1 MSESKGDLENA
12 KALLEKEKADLDNL
26 KLADEAK
33 INEL

>member
-1 MSESKGDLENA
+1 MSESKGDLETA
-12 KALLEKEKADLDNL
+12 KAALEKEKSDLDNL

>member
-1 MSESKGDLENA
+1 MSESKGDLENY

-26 KLADEAK
+26 KLAYEAK